1 MAFGAIAVAATLLA
15 GCASG
20 GGGGGGGGGSGS
32 GKPSQYVLGAS
43 LILSTSQS
51 TSGQQFNE
59 GINTAIGLINSTGG
73 IDGAKAVV
81 KEEDMQGTAQGAV
94 SAFNELKSVYG
105 VQALIQSTSA
115 GVLASAPIANS
126 SKILMLNPG
135 GFSPVLTG
143 LGPQL
148 VSVLPNLTND
158 IAALAPYLYTTKGY
172 RRLVVYGEDDALG
185 TGTGAAMQKAW
196 QKLGGTY
203 LGTYLE
209 DSTSESHN
217 AVINQIKSKNPDIV
231 LVICAATQFSTFVT
245 QAKQLGLTA
254 QLAATSLSTGV
265 GPIAAGSAI
274 NNMYYSEPAIAVDP
288 STNKL
293 AAEYVK
299 EFNKLYPN
307 QTALPY
313 TLPIVI
319 SNFNAVWVWKT
330 AIEYLNA
337 HNEAYNGA
345 NLRSAISAIKTF
357 ALPSGNLTIS
367 SGGTVSTPVGIYQ
380 WVGPPVSAALG
391 DKDVLIKTLSLAEL
405 GH

>member
-1 MAFGAIAVAATLLA
+1 MALCAIVAVAALVA
-15 GCASG
+15 AACGSSKAA
-20 GGGGGGGGGSGS
+20 SGS
-32 GKPSQYVLGAS
+32 GRAVGNPSQYTLGAS

-51 TSGQQFNE
+51 SSGDQFNE

-73 IDGAKAVV
+73 IDGVKAAV
-81 KEEDMQGTAQGAV
+81 KEEDMMGTAQGAV
-94 SAFNELKSVYG
+94 AAFNELKSVYG

-143 LGPQL
+143 LGPYL

-158 IAALAPYLYTTKGY
+158 IAALAPFLYGKGY
-172 RRLVVYGEDDALG
+172 RRLAVYGEDDALG
-185 TGTGAAMQKAW
+185 TGTGSAMQKAW
-196 QKLGGTY
+196 QKLGGSY
-203 LGTYLE
+203 VGTYLE
-209 DSTSESHN
+209 DSTSQSHN

-231 LVICAATQFSTFVT
+231 LVICAATQFSTFVV
-245 QAKQLGLTA
+245 QAKQLGLKA

-265 GPIAAGSAI
+265 GPIAAGSGI
-274 NNMYYSEPAIAVDP
+274 NNMYYSEPAIAVHP
-288 STNKL
+288 STDKL
-293 AAEYVK
+293 AAQYVK
-299 EFNKLYPN
+299 EFNKLYPH
-307 QTALPY
+307 QVALPY

-319 SNFNAVWVWKT
+319 SAFNAVWVWRT

-337 HNEAYNGA
+337 HKESYSGA
-345 NLRSAISAIKTF
+345 NLRTAIGKIKTF
-357 ALPSGNLTIS
+357 ALPSGSLTIS

-391 DKDVLIKTLSLAEL
+391 DKSVLVKTLSLSEL
-405 GH
+405 RH